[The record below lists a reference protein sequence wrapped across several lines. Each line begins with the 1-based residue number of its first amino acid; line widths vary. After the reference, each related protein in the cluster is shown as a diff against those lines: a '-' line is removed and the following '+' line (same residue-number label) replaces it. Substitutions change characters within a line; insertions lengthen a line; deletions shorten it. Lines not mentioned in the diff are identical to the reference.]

1 MFSPPLTLQKLLLLY
16 AHKCPITEFS
26 SAIASFFLRKGGCV
40 RGKDSSRP
48 RTSFPGPTSAE
59 ATAGRRRLFFISFF
73 FIPMS
78 HVQLEE
84 PWRYN
89 EDETAL
95 VQKAVASAS
104 QNPISSPIGETL
116 NKPPEDMLKQM
127 ITADRRELQF
137 RAQLRGYLFGST
149 EAIERVLEQPETD

>member
-1 MFSPPLTLQKLLLLY
+1 
-16 AHKCPITEFS
+16 
-26 SAIASFFLRKGGCV
+26 
-40 RGKDSSRP
+40 
-48 RTSFPGPTSAE
+48 
-59 ATAGRRRLFFISFF
+59 
-73 FIPMS
+73 MS